1 MKALIW
7 SGTPKAYPPKEIDP
21 ENLAGETWHLVFV
34 VGTKSIR
41 AVAYFTSYSPF
52 IHNIPVQISTITQI
66 E

>member
-41 AVAYFTSYSPF
+41 AVAVFYVVQPLYPQYTGPNFNDYS
-52 IHNIPVQISTITQI
+52 N
-66 E
+66 